1 MGKPEK
7 ITFNPEGEA
16 PVEFYVLEQT
26 RIGGYNY
33 ILVTDFEEGDG
44 EALILKDL
52 SKDGEEESIFT
63 IVSEDEE
70 LEAVSG
76 VFANMLE
83 DVEFVQDVAYGDGQ

>member
-1 MGKPEK
+1 MSKLEK
-7 ITFNPEGEA
+7 ITFNADGEDS
-16 PVEFYVLEQT
+16 VDFYVLEQT

-52 SKDGEEESIFT
+52 SQDGDEESIFT
-63 IVSEDEE
+63 IVSDEQE

-76 VFANMLE
+76 VFADMLE
-83 DVEFVQDVAYGDGQ
+83 DVEFVQDED